1 MLTSSV
7 RVNDHNSSFKFK
19 STIFGE
25 FSKTF
30 LKSRHQSSSNEPFF
44 GEVFQNSPKSCHHSS
59 SNQQFSWKF
68 YNFPKP
74 CYRSSKS
81 FKSTIFGI
89 FFNLELTQV
98 MPSCSH
104 SSSNQPILGKVFET
118 PPYPCHHSSSNTP
131 LFIWEVLIYFPKT
144 CHHSS
149 SNQPFFV
156 QFFKISNFPNTNNTI
171 LEFF

>member
-1 MLTSSV
+1 MQQLQLIIVVLVAVVNCVWCQSTCTFEQNNYLYRHITTGVNKIFAIWFPPGNDFKNSPDFIIWERCMLTSSV

-68 YNFPKP
+68 CNFPKP

-89 FFNLELTQV
+89 F
-98 MPSCSH
+98 
-104 SSSNQPILGKVFET
+104 
-118 PPYPCHHSSSNTP
+118 
-131 LFIWEVLIYFPKT
+131 
-144 CHHSS
+144 
-149 SNQPFFV
+149 
-156 QFFKISNFPNTNNTI
+156 
-171 LEFF
+171 